1 MSKCSPKVK
10 DLIEARPFSSSS
22 STIGSPRTVVES
34 YRFTPLTSDLMSS
47 WLGRIAGFAPGEK
60 AAFAIAGKRG
70 VGKSHFLSLFAVL
83 CSDASS
89 RALLDDEHIRRNC
102 EAFGGAEFKVVRVFR
117 GSDDDLLKELR
128 NAAEREFN
136 TDLSSYTGIPDLLGE
151 LVKAGGDRIVAL
163 IIDSNPGREKRI
175 TRDDG
180 GDLAA
185 IADNAKALGIFVGIA
200 LDDDISGA
208 DGPNVELAE
217 KFVID
222 YLDPQHLYQI
232 VNSYVFP
239 KLEGSRSELGRVYA
253 GFKERFR
260 AFRWSE
266 ERFASL
272 YPLHPES
279 LDIAPFVRFYVP
291 DFALLGFASNAAVK
305 IMGRPA
311 ESLIGLDEMFDAVET
326 RLRAHVDLMP
336 AFAVL
341 DGIDKEIL
349 EQLPL
354 THRYPARLALKYLIL
369 RSLSGSPATP
379 DEIEAGVL
387 TDSGGTALDLE
398 ELLSNISRSKSAP
411 IRQFTD
417 PSGKRAYLLVGL
429 EVEREEFEVPAAMP
443 PAAVIEDQPND
454 HGKSILVELLH
465 LAGWH
470 FSDLD
475 GKDLFS
481 DGGALSVLEWQNTLR
496 RGRISWHGNNNNALL
511 GAERLD
517 WQIIVLPKGAEVPTP
532 STEGVHVTGF
542 WRLPSLS
549 REESSDIEDYIRI
562 AADEMSRSNNVD
574 DVEIRKLRL
583 SIERILTRV
592 LVEDAEFEIRGKSSS
607 FSEEDREKHTLAYLF
622 SPLFDEDF
630 SQLFVQHPPFGK
642 RIGTKEFSTLVSKF
656 LIGVEAESPEI
667 QKLAKAIALPL
678 GLAEEH
684 GDLLKPSSLELLS
697 RSPLTSSLI
706 STIEASDDRS
716 SISVL
721 EDILYRQPTGLS
733 LEARQLVITAL
744 VAAMDLEFVTVRG
757 SRINSRSLD
766 LQIVWDDIVA
776 VARPLQS
783 KHAHVELEEWCK
795 RLASSDELAAGITP
809 DIADCLRSWFG
820 EWERRDLLTRLE
832 AVPAESLTLSF
843 WKKTEQV
850 RRSLGRA
857 ASMVSA
863 WIHSGASAEDCLS
876 QFIDCFRGSL
886 DDYSERCL
894 DASEVETALVNA
906 ENIRSESA
914 FFSFSF
920 LTEDGSVE
928 HLRSSAIRSGFGI
941 VPDEPYRVLKEDLFG
956 NFQMAYAENY
966 VREHHIAK
974 NDQKELRDVVAGA
987 VGVDR
992 WSIFVEAADLPWF
1005 PASDKMILSGIERA
1019 LRRHW
1024 CDLTSESEL
1033 AARPVCNCAFDPD
1046 LTPPIS
1052 SSNIE
1057 TFIARASER
1066 FVSNTIDE
1074 LGAFAE
1080 DKLVA
1085 TVRDSL
1091 ISELSRGEAID
1102 IEAESIEVLKD
1113 VVSLV

>member
-1 MSKCSPKVK
+1 MSKSPSKVK

-22 STIGSPRTVVES
+22 SANGSPRTVVES
-34 YRFTPLTSDLMSS
+34 YKFTSLTSDLMST
-47 WLGRIAGFAPGEK
+47 WLGRIAGFAPGGK

-89 RALLDDEHIRRNC
+89 RAFLDDEHIRRNC

-117 GSDDDLLKELR
+117 GSESDLLKELR
-128 NAAEREFN
+128 SAAEKEFK
-136 TDLSSYTGIPDLLGE
+136 TDLSSYTEIPELLSE

-163 IIDSNPGREKRI
+163 IIYSNPGREKRI

-185 IADNAKALGIFVGIA
+185 IADSAKALGIFVGIA

-208 DGPNVELAE
+208 DGPNVQVAE

-232 VNSYVFP
+232 VDSYVFP
-239 KLEGSRSELGRVYA
+239 KLEGSRSEIGRVYA
-253 GFKERFR
+253 GFKDRFR

-291 DFALLGFASNAAVK
+291 DFALLGFASNAGVK
-305 IMGRPA
+305 ILGRPA
-311 ESLIGLDEMFDAVET
+311 ESLIGLDEMFDAVEA
-326 RLRAHVDLMP
+326 RLRAHEDLVP
-336 AFAVL
+336 AFAML
-341 DGIDKEIL
+341 DRIDKEIV

-354 THRYPARLALKYLIL
+354 AQRYPARLALKYLIL
-369 RSLSGSPATP
+369 RSLSGSPATS

-387 TDSGGTALDLE
+387 IDSGGTTLDLE
-398 ELLSNISRSKSAP
+398 KLLSNISRTESAP
-411 IRQFTD
+411 IKQFTD
-417 PSGKRAYLLVGL
+417 PSGKRAYLLEGL
-429 EVEREEFEVPAAMP
+429 EVEREEFESPAPMP
-443 PAAVIEDQPND
+443 SAAVIEDQPSEHSD
-454 HGKSILVELLH
+454 SPLVELLH

-481 DGGALSVLEWQNTLR
+481 DAGALSVLEWQNTLR
-496 RGRISWHGNNNNALL
+496 RGRITCHENRITASPD
-511 GAERLD
+511 AERLD
-517 WQIIVLPKGAEVPTP
+517 WQIIVLPKGTKDPTT
-532 STEGVHVTGF
+532 STESVHVTGF

-562 AADEMSRSNNVD
+562 TAAGISRSDKVD

-592 LVEDAEFEIRGKSSS
+592 LVEDAEFEIGGRRMS
-607 FSEEDREKHTLAYLF
+607 FAEEDREKHTLAYLF
-622 SPLFDEDF
+622 SPLFDDDF
-630 SQLFVQHPPFGK
+630 SRLFVQHPSFGR

-656 LIGVEAESPEI
+656 FIGAEAESPEI

-684 GDLLKPSSLELLS
+684 GDLVKPSSLELLS
-697 RSPLTSSLI
+697 RSPLTSQLI
-706 STIEASDDRS
+706 STIEASDDRT
-716 SISVL
+716 SISAL
-721 EDILYRQPTGLS
+721 EDVLYRQPTGLS
-733 LEARQLVITAL
+733 LEARQLIITAL
-744 VAAMDLEFVTVRG
+744 VSALDLEFVTVRG

-783 KHAHVELEEWCK
+783 KHEHVELEEWCR
-795 RLASSDELAAGITP
+795 RLTSLDYSAEAGTP
-809 DIADCLRSWFG
+809 DIEDCLRSWFG
-820 EWERRDLLTRLE
+820 EWERRDLLSRLE
-832 AVPAESLTLSF
+832 SVPPESLTLNL
-843 WKKTEQV
+843 WKKTEHV

-857 ASMVSA
+857 GSIVSA
-863 WIHSGASAEDCLS
+863 WMRSGTSAEECLS
-876 QFIDCFRGSL
+876 QFIDCFKGSL
-886 DDYSERCL
+886 DDYSERWL
-894 DASEVETALVNA
+894 EASAVEAALA
-906 ENIRSESA
+906 SSESA
-914 FFSFSF
+914 RSENSYFTFSF
-920 LTEDGSVE
+920 LTENGSVE
-928 HLRSSAIRSGFGI
+928 DLRSSAICSKTVTMFEES
-941 VPDEPYRVLKEDLFG
+941 DHLSTAELFSVFK
-956 NFQMAYAENY
+956 NAYAENY
-966 VREHHIAK
+966 VRAHQIAM
-974 NDQKELRDVVAGA
+974 NGRKELRDVVSDA
-987 VGVDR
+987 VGRDR
-992 WSIFVEAADLPWF
+992 WNIFLEASDLPWF
-1005 PASDKMILSGIERA
+1005 PASDRLVLSGIERE

-1024 CDLTSESEL
+1024 CDLISEAEL
-1033 AARPVCNCAFDPD
+1033 VAKPVCNCVFNPD
-1046 LTPPIS
+1046 LTLPIS

-1057 TFIARASER
+1057 TFVARASER

-1074 LGAFAE
+1074 LGAFTE

-1085 TVRDSL
+1085 AVRDSL

-1102 IEAESIEVLKD
+1102 IDAQSIELLKD
-1113 VVSLV
+1113 IASAG